1 MTQERLPPRV
11 GSNEISDT
19 HTMSYDLSRRERQI
33 IDILY
38 ANGKATAA
46 EVQNAL
52 PEPPSYSAVRAML
65 RILEEKGHV
74 RHEQDGPRYVYLPTV
89 GRDNAKRSAL
99 HHMLKTFFDGSA
111 EQAISALLDE
121 SSQKLSDAEL
131 DRLARLI
138 DQARNTGA

>member
-1 MTQERLPPRV
+1 MTDRRLPP
-11 GSNEISDT
+11 
-19 HTMSYDLSRRERQI
+19 LSRRERQI
-33 IDILY
+33 MDVVY
-38 ANGKATAA
+38 RAGSASASD
-46 EVQNAL
+46 VHGQL
-52 PEPPSYSAVRAML
+52 PDPPSYSAVRAML